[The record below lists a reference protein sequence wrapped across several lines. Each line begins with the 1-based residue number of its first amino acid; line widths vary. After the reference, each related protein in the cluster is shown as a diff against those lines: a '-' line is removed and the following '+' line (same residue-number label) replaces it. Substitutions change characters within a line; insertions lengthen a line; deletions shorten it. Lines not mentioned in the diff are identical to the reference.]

1 MGPGVALILASRSPR
16 RAEILKALGIP
27 FQVVPAAV
35 DESPKEEEEPETYAR
50 RLALAKA
57 RAVSTSPPA
66 APERMLGGRAGPG
79 GVSWGARHPEALIL
93 GADTVVHMES
103 GIRKKPR
110 RIVGKPASPQEAREM
125 LAALAGKTHCVTT
138 ALAFVRRRPL
148 YEVCETESTQ
158 ITFRSLSRETI
169 ERYVETGEPF
179 DKAGG
184 YGIQGLG
191 GILLVD
197 SLRGSYTNVVGL
209 PVGLFERM
217 LREAGGSP

>member
-1 MGPGVALILASRSPR
+1 VALILASSSPR
-16 RAEILKALGIP
+16 RAEILKILGIP
-27 FQVVPAAV
+27 FQVVLSAV
-35 DESPKEEEEPETYAR
+35 DESPKEDEEPETYAR

-57 RAVSTSPPA
+57 RAVSAPPSSG
-66 APERMLGGRAGPG
+66 APGD
-79 GVSWGARHPEALIL
+79 ARYPEALVL
-93 GADTVVHMES
+93 GADTVVHIGSES
-103 GIRKKPR
+103 PKKPR
-110 RIVGKPASPQEAREM
+110 RIVGKPASPREAREM

-138 ALAFVRRRPL
+138 ALAFVRRHPL
-148 YEVCETESTQ
+148 YEACETESTQ
-158 ITFRSLSRETI
+158 IAFRPLEGETI
-169 ERYVETGEPF
+169 ERYVATGEPF

-217 LREAGGSP
+217 FREAGGNP

>member
-1 MGPGVALILASRSPR
+1 
-16 RAEILKALGIP
+16 
-27 FQVVPAAV
+27 
-35 DESPKEEEEPETYAR
+35 
-50 RLALAKA
+50 
-57 RAVSTSPPA
+57 
-66 APERMLGGRAGPG
+66 
-79 GVSWGARHPEALIL
+79 
-93 GADTVVHMES
+93 
-103 GIRKKPR
+103 
-110 RIVGKPASPQEAREM
+110 M

>member
-1 MGPGVALILASRSPR
+1 VFSLILASRSPR
-16 RAEILKALGIP
+16 RAEILKTLGIA

-50 RLALAKA
+50 RMALAKA
-57 RAVSTSPPA
+57 RAVSASPSSG
-66 APERMLGGRAGPG
+66 APGD
-79 GVSWGARHPEALIL
+79 ARHPEALIL
-93 GADTVVHMES
+93 GADTVVHMEN
-103 GIRKKPR
+103 GIRKKHR

-125 LAALAGKTHCVTT
+125 LASLAGKTHCVTT
-138 ALAFVRRRPL
+138 ALAFVRRRPP
-148 YEVCETESTQ
+148 YEAWETESTQ
-158 ITFRSLSRETI
+158 ITFRSLEGETI
-169 ERYVETGEPF
+169 ERYVGTGEPF

>member
-1 MGPGVALILASRSPR
+1 MILASRSPR
-16 RAEILKALGIP
+16 RAEILKILGIP

-35 DESPKEEEEPETYAR
+35 DESPKEDEEPEAYAR

-57 RAVSTSPPA
+57 RAVSTSPSS
-66 APERMLGGRAGPG
+66 GVPG
-79 GVSWGARHPEALIL
+79 DARHPEALVL

-103 GIRKKPR
+103 ESPKKPR

>member
-1 MGPGVALILASRSPR
+1 MALILASRSPR
-16 RAEILKALGIP
+16 RADILKALGIP
-27 FQVVPAAV
+27 FQAVPAVV
-35 DESPKEEEEPETYAR
+35 DESPKEEEEPEACAR

-57 RAVSTSPPA
+57 RAVSTSPSS
-66 APERMLGGRAGPG
+66 GVPG
-79 GVSWGARHPEALIL
+79 DARHPEALIL

-103 GIRKKPR
+103 GIW
-110 RIVGKPASPQEAREM
+110 GKPTSPQEAREM
-125 LAALAGKTHCVTT
+125 LAALAGKTHRVTT
-138 ALAFVRRRPL
+138 ALAFVRRRPP
-148 YEVCETESTQ
+148 YEACEAEHTQ
-158 ITFRSLSRETI
+158 ITFRSLDRETI
-169 ERYVETGEPF
+169 ERYVGTGEPF